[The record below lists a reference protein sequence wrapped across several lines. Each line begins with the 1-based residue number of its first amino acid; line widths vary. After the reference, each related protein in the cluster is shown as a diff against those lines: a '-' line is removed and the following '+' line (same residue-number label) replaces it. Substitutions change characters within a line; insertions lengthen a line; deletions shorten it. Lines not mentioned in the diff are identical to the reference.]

1 MAMPYADPETKRKY
15 MEKYNKEYYSNNKK
29 PRDLVQK
36 SVKSK
41 STLRMKKRIW
51 LLEAL
56 GLQNDPAAPK
66 FEFSHADN
74 EGSVLDYS
82 WADLQTHL
90 SVIQVGTRSQL
101 RTPKKE

>member
-1 MAMPYADPETKRKY
+1 MPYADPETKRKY
-15 MEKYNKEYYSNNKK
+15 MEKYNKKYYETNKQ
-29 PRDLVQK
+29 PRELVKK

-41 STLRMKKRIW
+41 ATLRLKKRTW

-66 FEFSHADN
+66 FEFSHPDH

-82 WADLQTHL
+82 WADLQTNL
-90 SVIQVGTRSQL
+90 ATIQVGTRSQL
-101 RTPKKE
+101 RSSKKE

>member
-1 MAMPYADPETKRKY
+1 MPYADPETKRKY
-15 MEKYNKEYYSNNKK
+15 MEQYNKQYYLNNKT
-29 PRDLVQK
+29 PRDLVKK

-41 STLRMKKRIW
+41 STLRQKKRTW

-66 FEFSHADN
+66 FEFSHPDH

-90 SVIQVGTRSQL
+90 STIHVGTRSQL
-101 RTPKKE
+101 RSVKKE